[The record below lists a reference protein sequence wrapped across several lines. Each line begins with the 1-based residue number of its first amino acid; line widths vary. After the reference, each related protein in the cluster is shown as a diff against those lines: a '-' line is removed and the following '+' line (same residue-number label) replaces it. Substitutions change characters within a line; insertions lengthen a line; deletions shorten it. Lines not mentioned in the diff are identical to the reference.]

1 MNRLSRGMFLL
12 FWAGLSLAAGCRLY
26 NLERK
31 LDPVNDDFLSKTRY
45 IITREERRTFLLLPD
60 TEKPRFIE
68 EFWLRR
74 DPDPDTPENE
84 FKIEYF
90 NRLERAGQL
99 FIGEGLPGWL
109 TDRGRIY
116 ILFGPP
122 MDRITQPVGGDAY
135 SRCQEVW
142 YYGNFPVV
150 FLDQMCTGSYK
161 LVTYELSGLR
171 DINMMY
177 MQELSKAQADA
188 QKTSLAGKKLIEFE
202 ARLAITAR
210 EPGRIEGSLI
220 LEIPYE
226 RIWYRS
232 EGKKL
237 WTKLEAALELRDAKK
252 TIVWQ
257 DKRSFE
263 VALDEAELER
273 KTGKPFAMEIPI
285 SIRDAE
291 AIGRLDQ
298 GPALLQIILTNTTGA
313 EVLIKTLEFK

>member
-1 MNRLSRGMFLL
+1 MFLL

-31 LDPVNDDFLSKTRY
+31 LDPVNEDFMSKTRY

-68 EFWLRR
+68 EFWLKR

-90 NRLERAGQL
+90 DRLERAGRL

-116 ILFGPP
+116 VLFGPP

-135 SRCQEVW
+135 TRCQEIW
-142 YYGNFPVV
+142 YYGFFPVV
-150 FLDQMCTGSYK
+150 FLDQTCTGSYK
-161 LVTYELSGLR
+161 LVTYDLTLLR
-171 DINMMY
+171 DSNMNY
-177 MQELSKAQADA
+177 MHDLSRAQADA

-202 ARLAITAR
+202 ARLKIMVRDAAR
-210 EPGRIEGSLI
+210 IDATVVI
-220 LEIPYE
+220 EIPYE

-252 TIVWQ
+252 ALIWQ
-257 DKRSFE
+257 DKQSFE

-298 GPALLQIILTNTTGA
+298 GPALLQIILTNTTGD
-313 EVLIKTLEFK
+313 EVSIKTLEFK

>member
-1 MNRLSRGMFLL
+1 MFLL

-31 LDPVNDDFLSKTRY
+31 LDPVNEDFLSKTRF
-45 IITREERRTFLLLPD
+45 IISREERRTFLLLPD

-99 FIGEGLPGWL
+99 FIGEGMPGWL

-188 QKTSLAGKKLIEFE
+188 QKTSLAGKTVINFE
-202 ARLAITAR
+202 VRLQITAR
-210 EPGRIEGSLI
+210 EPGRIEGTVV

-226 RIWYRS
+226 RIWYKS

-237 WTKLEAALELRDAKK
+237 WTTLQVALELRDAKK
-252 TIVWQ
+252 TVVWQ

>member
-12 FWAGLSLAAGCRLY
+12 LWAGLSLAAGCRFY

-31 LDPVNDDFLSKTRY
+31 LDPVNEDFLSKTRY

-60 TEKPRFIE
+60 TEKPQFIE

-84 FKIEYF
+84 FKMEYF
-90 NRLERAGQL
+90 NRLERATRL
-99 FIGEGLPGWL
+99 FVGEGMPGWL
-109 TDRGRIY
+109 TDRGRIFV
-116 ILFGPP
+116 LFGPP

-135 SRCQEVW
+135 TRCQEIW

-150 FLDQMCTGSYK
+150 FLDQTCTGSYK
-161 LVTYELSGLR
+161 LVTYELTGLR

-177 MQELSKAQADA
+177 MHDLSKAQADA
-188 QKTSLAGKKLIEFE
+188 QKTSPEGKKLIDFE
-202 ARLAITAR
+202 ARLAITTR
-210 EPGRIEGSLI
+210 ELGRIEATVV

-237 WTKLEAALELRDAKK
+237 WTTLQAELELKDAKK
-252 TIVWQ
+252 TVVWQ

-273 KTGKPFAMEIPI
+273 KTGKPYAMEIPI
-285 SIRDAE
+285 SIRDAD

-298 GPALLQIILTNTTGA
+298 GPALLRIILTNTTGA

>member
-1 MNRLSRGMFLL
+1 MFFL

-31 LDPVNDDFLSKTRY
+31 LDPVNEDFLSKTRY

-60 TEKPRFIE
+60 TEKPQFIE

-84 FKIEYF
+84 FKMEYF
-90 NRLERAGQL
+90 NRLERATRL
-99 FIGEGLPGWL
+99 FVGEGMPGWL
-109 TDRGRIY
+109 TDRGRIHV
-116 ILFGPP
+116 LFGPP
-122 MDRITQPVGGDAY
+122 MDRITQPVSGDAY
-135 SRCQEVW
+135 TRCQEIW

-150 FLDQMCTGSYK
+150 FLDQTCTGSYK
-161 LVTYELSGLR
+161 LVTYDLTLLR
-171 DINMMY
+171 DNNMTY
-177 MQELSKAQADA
+177 MHDLSRAQADA

-202 ARLAITAR
+202 ARLAITTR
-210 EPGRIEGSLI
+210 ESGRIEATVV

-237 WTKLEAALELRDAKK
+237 WTTLQAELELRDAKK
-252 TIVWQ
+252 TVVWQ

-273 KTGKPFAMEIPI
+273 KTGKPYAMEIPI
-285 SIRDAE
+285 SIRDAD

-298 GPALLQIILTNTTGA
+298 GPALLRIILTNTTGA